1 LESLALGGLFGN
13 WDNIGDFLNIAIM
26 RIIPALLCITIHE
39 LAHGFAAYKL
49 GDRTA
54 KDLGR
59 LTLNPIKHIDP
70 LGLLMMLLIGFGWA
84 KPVPVDMRNFKHPKW
99 YMAISAFAGPFSN
112 ILLAVVVMFILG
124 LVADSLGVLVGLSS
138 LNVLFTN
145 DLGGTIY
152 MLIINTVILSIG
164 LAVFNMLPIPPLDG
178 SKVVLSLLPANLY
191 YKILRYERYGIILLL
206 VLMNSGLLFNIDIFS
221 NTVGVACTRN
231 FGTITPNAFF
241 VAHFALDS

>member
-1 LESLALGGLFGN
+1 LEFVVLGGLFGN
-13 WDNIGDFLNIAIM
+13 LENIGEFLNLALL

-49 GDRTA
+49 GDSTA

-70 LGLLMMLLIGFGWA
+70 VGLLMMLLIGFGWA

-99 YMAISAFAGPFSN
+99 YMAVTAFAGPLSN

-124 LVADSLGVLVGLSS
+124 LTATALGVMVGYNSWH
-138 LNVLFTN
+138 VMFTS
-145 DLGGTIY
+145 DAYGTVY
-152 MLIINTVILSIG
+152 LLIRNTASLSIG

-178 SKVVLSLLPANLY
+178 SKVVLSLLPERSY
-191 YKILRYERYGIILLL
+191 YKVLRYERYGIILLL
-206 VLMNSGLLFNIDIFS
+206 ILMNSGLIFNIDIFRA
-221 NTVGVACTRN
+221 TVGAVAGAIMGYMEI
-231 FGTITPNAFF
+231 FFEAAFRL
-241 VAHFALDS
+241 VNL